1 MRGGSRCLAVRLS
14 VDSVPTRRKRG
25 SPPRVWRPTPSSP
38 ISRADMAL
46 RAGRYTIGVDAFG
59 VAAWLRGRDCRIAD
73 VRAVDRR

>member
-1 MRGGSRCLAVRLS
+1 
-14 VDSVPTRRKRG
+14 
-25 SPPRVWRPTPSSP
+25 
-38 ISRADMAL
+38 MAL